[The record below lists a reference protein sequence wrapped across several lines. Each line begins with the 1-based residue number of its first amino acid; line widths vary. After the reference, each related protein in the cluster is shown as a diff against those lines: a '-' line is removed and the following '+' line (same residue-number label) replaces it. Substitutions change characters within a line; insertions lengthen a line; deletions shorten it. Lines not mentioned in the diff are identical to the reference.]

1 MKLSTQ
7 TDTSLIKMAH
17 FPASDMTI
25 SKRVKELFPVSTE
38 LSYFL
43 DHSLAQ
49 MESLKQW
56 GHVSDKVYG
65 HYCFLWLWSAQR
77 HDYRHEEFYRKFGP
91 ERYWRRID
99 RVKALVERI
108 RPLKTHVHYKDVPFA
123 LGRLNR

>member
-1 MKLSTQ
+1 
-7 TDTSLIKMAH
+7 MAH
-17 FPASDMTI
+17 PSDMAI

-56 GHVSDKVYG
+56 GHVSDRIYR

-77 HDYRHEEFYRKFGP
+77 HDYRHEEFYRKFGAK
-91 ERYWRRID
+91 RYWRRID
-99 RVKALVERI
+99 RIKTLVERI
-108 RPLKTHVHYKDVPFA
+108 RPLKTYVHYKDVPFA
-123 LGRLNR
+123 LGRLNK

>member
-1 MKLSTQ
+1 
-7 TDTSLIKMAH
+7 MAI
-17 FPASDMTI
+17 AERWR
-25 SKRVKELFPVSTE
+25 KLFPVSTE

-56 GHVSDKVYG
+56 GHISDRVYG
-65 HYCFLWLWSAQR
+65 HYCFLWLWSAPR
-77 HDYRHEEFYRKFGP
+77 HDYRHEEFCGKFGA

-99 RVKALVERI
+99 RIKALVEKI
-108 RPLKTHVHYKDVPFA
+108 RPLRTYVACKDVPFA